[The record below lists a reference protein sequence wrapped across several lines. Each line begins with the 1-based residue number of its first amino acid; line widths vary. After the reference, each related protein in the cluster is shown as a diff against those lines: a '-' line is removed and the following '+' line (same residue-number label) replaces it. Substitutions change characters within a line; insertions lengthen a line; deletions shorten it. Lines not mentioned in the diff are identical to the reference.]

1 VAGLLVPLATF
12 LLRRTL
18 RIEDPIGA
26 ISVGLLGG
34 LLGGLAPGVFSDGL
48 AGLGWNGTGGE
59 SYLGTTGQGVTGLFP
74 ASGFAT
80 DWPGQINA
88 QLVGLAA
95 ITAATLILVGTLFLV
110 LKVLLLLWHAVPVP
124 EEDS

>member
-1 VAGLLVPLATF
+1 MLFRSPLLTY
-12 LLRRTL
+12 LLRQAL

-26 ISVGLLGG
+26 ISIGLLGG

-48 AGLGWNGTGGE
+48 AGLGWNRTGIE
-59 SYLGTTGQGVTGLFP
+59 SYLGMAGQGVTGLFP
-74 ASGFAT
+74 TTGLAA

-95 ITAATLILVGTLFLV
+95 ISAATILLASAQFLV
-110 LKVLLLLWHAVPVP
+110 LKVLLLLWHAVPAP
-124 EEDS
+124 EKED